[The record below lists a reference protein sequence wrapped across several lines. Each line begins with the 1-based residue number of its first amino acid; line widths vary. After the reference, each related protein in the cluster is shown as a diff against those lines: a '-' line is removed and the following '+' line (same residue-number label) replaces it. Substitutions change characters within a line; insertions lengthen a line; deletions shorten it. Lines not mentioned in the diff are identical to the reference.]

1 MRKFSVAFFLSLFL
15 ASHSYAS
22 DFTSLAEAK
31 AQAAKLNKPLLIDFM
46 TGW

>member
-1 MRKFSVAFFLSLFL
+1 MRIFSVAFYLTLFF
-15 ASHSYAS
+15 AAHSFAN
-22 DFTSLAEAK
+22 DFTSFAEAK